1 MSNKKTEAALASLPT
16 THKKIAWLMQN
27 AHEQPLSQVALAS
40 QVAVTPVWINNIVR
54 GKRKPSDSLLQR
66 IADFFG
72 VSPISLWDNQRK
84 KAVGI

>member
-1 MSNKKTEAALASLPT
+1 MANKKEASISQLKT
-16 THKKIAWLMQN
+16 THAKISWLMKN
-27 AHEQPLSQVALAS
+27 TGDTPISQVALAS
-40 QVAVTPVWINNIVR
+40 KVAVTPVWINNIVR

-72 VSPISLWDNQRK
+72 VSAISLWDDRRK

>member
-1 MSNKKTEAALASLPT
+1 MANKKELSIATLKT
-16 THKKIAWLMQN
+16 THAKISWLMKN
-27 AHEQPLSQVALAS
+27 TGDAPLSQVALAE

-72 VSPISLWDNQRK
+72 VSAISLWDDRRK